1 MNGFIHLGLGRKIKQ
16 SAIQNAVME
25 FLLHEHRRD
34 RAIRKQL
41 SLEVLTNN
49 EILQALLLD
58 FAYGRH
64 LAQL

>member
-1 MNGFIHLGLGRKIKQ
+1 
-16 SAIQNAVME
+16 ME
-25 FLLHEHRRD
+25 LLLHEHRRD
-34 RAIRKQL
+34 RAIRKQQA
-41 SLEVLTNN
+41 LEILTNN